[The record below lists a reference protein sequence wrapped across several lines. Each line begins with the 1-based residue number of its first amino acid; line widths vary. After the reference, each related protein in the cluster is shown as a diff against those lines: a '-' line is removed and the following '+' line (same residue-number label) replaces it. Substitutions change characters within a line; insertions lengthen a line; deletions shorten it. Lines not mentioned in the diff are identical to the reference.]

1 MTFMMRTEKDLFMDN
16 LYFEVISK
24 MGKRIRTTK
33 TYWAINKKHPAM
45 KGRKKEVQEIKKV
58 N

>member
-1 MTFMMRTEKDLFMDN
+1 MDN
-16 LYFEVISK
+16 LYFEIISK

-45 KGRKKEVQEIKKV
+45 KGREKEVQELKKV
-58 N
+58 SLYGKD